1 MHSRPPHLY
10 ASALINGGCSVKAVQ
25 TVLGHAS
32 AAITFRTYAH
42 VWPGD
47 QDRTRIVID
56 SALGV
61 LRTSRGPNDHSGDE
75 SADQKAVT
83 LVK

>member
-1 MHSRPPHLY
+1 
-10 ASALINGGCSVKAVQ
+10 VQ

-32 AAITFRTYAH
+32 AAITFRTYGH

-47 QDRTRIVID
+47 EDRTRIVID